1 MIMPTQE
8 ENIRDYN
15 NFRNKKLGWKKYAKK
30 EKDNS
35 FPLKE
40 ISCQNLV
47 SSETSPKVSS
57 NFLTP
62 AKRSNSMLPIHKGKS
77 NNTNFVSFNKNKQRK
92 IYVQTKEHFWNNVR
106 NNNQQNSPI
115 NHTQKSTTTIP
126 VIEDPELVDY
136 PEQIEV
142 PEQVEY
148 PEQIDGDIIYLNKIE
163 YNNSRYLGFPPSEE
177 LNYYANFLAL
187 WRHNSLLYSLNQQR
201 YY

>member
-1 MIMPTQE
+1 MPTQE
-8 ENIRDYN
+8 ENIRDNY

-47 SSETSPKVSS
+47 SPKVSS

-62 AKRSNSMLPIHKGKS
+62 VKHSNSMLPIYKGKS

-106 NNNQQNSPI
+106 NNNQQN
-115 NHTQKSTTTIP
+115 TQKNTTIP

-136 PEQIEV
+136 PEQIED

-163 YNNSRYLGFPPSEE
+163 YNNSRYLGFPPGEE

-187 WRHNSLLYSLNQQR
+187 WRHNSLVYSLNQQQ